1 MAEASGPRAARRP
14 QQRRDEIAEFVLS
27 RGSVSVSEIVD
38 TFDVSLATVHRDL
51 DELEHR
57 GLLHKN
63 HGGVTAQPSGIFES
77 NVGYR
82 LRSMLTEKRAVA
94 RHALRYVSPGMS
106 VILDDSTTALQMVPL
121 LAARAPLRVA
131 TNYLEAMRQLRDVH
145 GVGLMAFGGE
155 YDPLHDSFYGDMCL
169 TCITSVR
176 VDAAFVS
183 TSAVSGPVAYHQQEH
198 VVSFRRAMVEAATH
212 TYLLLDHSKLDKV
225 ALYRLMPLS
234 AFDLVI
240 VDDGISPAALADLRQ
255 QQVPVEV
262 ASTADESEEPR
273 EPDEPAEPEAPDG
286 CGRCG
291 SGPLDGRFN
300 CTFYGCAA

>member
-1 MAEASGPRAARRP
+1 MTQARGSRASRRP

-27 RGSVSVSEIVD
+27 RGSASVTEIVEA
-38 TFDVSLATVHRDL
+38 FDVSLATVHRDL
-51 DELEHR
+51 DELEQR
-57 GLLHKN
+57 QLLRKS

-77 NVGYR
+77 NVVYR

-94 RHALRYVSPGMS
+94 RHALRYVRPGMS

-121 LAARAPLRVA
+121 LSASAPLRVA

-145 GVGLMAFGGE
+145 GVGLIALGGE

-169 TCITSVR
+169 ACITSVR

-183 TSAVSGPVAYHQQEH
+183 TSAVSGPFAYHQQEH

-212 TYLLLDHSKLDKV
+212 KYLLLDHSKLDKV

-234 AFDLVI
+234 TFDRVI
-240 VDDGISPAALADLRQ
+240 VDDGIPPEALADLRQ

-262 ASTADESEEPR
+262 ASTADESEESEELER
-273 EPDEPAEPEAPDG
+273 LAEPEASDA
-286 CGRCG
+286 
-291 SGPLDGRFN
+291 D
-300 CTFYGCAA
+300 T